1 MSDTITATMAR
12 WAADLKFEDI
22 GEAAVNEARR
32 YLLDSLGCALG
43 GPSHRRFECGGRA
56 EARKSQKLAECRNQ
70 LQ

>member
-32 YLLDSLGCALG
+32 YLLDSLGCAFG
-43 GPSHRRFECGGRA
+43 GYRQEDA
-56 EARKSQKLAECRNQ
+56 LIAMEVL
-70 LQ
+70 